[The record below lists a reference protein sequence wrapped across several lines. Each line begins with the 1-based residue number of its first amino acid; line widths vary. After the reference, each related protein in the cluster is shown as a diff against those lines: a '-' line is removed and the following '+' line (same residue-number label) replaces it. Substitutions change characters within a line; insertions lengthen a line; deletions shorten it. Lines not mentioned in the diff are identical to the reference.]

1 MTITLV
7 IMMIITII
15 IVEIIAII
23 IIVIIFIISS
33 GNKENIGAVLR
44 TFTGCSLIKK
54 VGVVGGSRCM
64 YVYKRE
70 YARARTLLTV
80 DVKEQVRA
88 SQPAAF
94 LLFLFVCVF
103 QRFY

>member
-1 MTITLV
+1 M
-7 IMMIITII
+7 
-15 IVEIIAII
+15 AII

-70 YARARTLLTV
+70 YARAR
-80 DVKEQVRA
+80 
-88 SQPAAF
+88 
-94 LLFLFVCVF
+94 
-103 QRFY
+103 Y